1 MPELDPQKKA
11 QATADVATQPVAG
24 GPATTGSTTGKDLL
38 RMRAGAAGGY
48 EEGAALLKPDKAP
61 APEDAKAAEKKDV
74 ERLAAAKKGYEQ
86 ALGKF
91 LGGKLFDLVH
101 KELAAAK
108 LLGYGKKGVD
118 AMGAVTDLIK
128 PTDDGAAGGV
138 MDEQAE
144 ADAAKAFADALV
156 QWAQG
161 EAGKWLEGDDGQALL
176 EKINHWVEGH
186 PRTVALSLV
195 GAALAAAT
203 VAYVTNASIPELSQS
218 FKLGKGFQ
226 LKGGAD
232 LGKVQDIALRAAELG
247 LSYQAEGLSAGL
259 SAKYEAK
266 ETDGKKVES
275 VGVKANVAGGGHTA
289 DASAKVS
296 TDDSKSFGV
305 GYTYKAPQAKGADG
319 KADPKDQPLEIGTQ
333 GDVKTT
339 ADGGMVIDAKG
350 SIKKDRLEASASH
363 NRTAG
368 PGGAVTDQKTKASVA
383 WGDPSNRHNVDGVY
397 DHTKNQFVLSTGNTR
412 VHEGPGYKLT
422 QKDTYTPDGKT
433 TDLQGK
439 LTSPDK
445 ATAVT
450 LGVNSTGDRTNSASV
465 GVQYSKDWLK
475 GQLDVAFKDGQNTA
489 AASLEA
495 KKGNLTAS
503 AAAKLNIDDARLTE
517 LSLKLGWKD
526 PKQFESFLLEYKR
539 SWLEDK
545 GQYGDSFD
553 AMLETTLGKVALR
566 VQGQVGLQGGQLSNA
581 GVKGMAAYPLGKD
594 WKALGGAGYDWQDPS
609 RSGDLGLNKGSGA
622 TVYGGVQYKNIP
634 LTVGYRPGDKAWTLG
649 VTIPF

>member
-1 MPELDPQKKA
+1 MPELDPQKKT
-11 QATADVATQPVAG
+11 QAATDVATQPAAG
-24 GPATTGSTTGKDLL
+24 GAATTGKDLL

-48 EEGAALLKPDKAP
+48 EEGAALLKPDA
-61 APEDAKAAEKKDV
+61 AGAAEKKEA
-74 ERLAAAKKGYEQ
+74 ERLAAAKKSYED
-86 ALGKF
+86 ALGRF

-101 KELAAAK
+101 KKLSAAK
-108 LLGYGKKGVD
+108 LLGYGKKGVE
-118 AMGAVTDLIK
+118 AMGAVTGLIQ
-128 PTDDGAAGGV
+128 PTDAGAAGGL
-138 MDEQAE
+138 MDEQDE

-161 EAGKWLEGDDGQALL
+161 EAETWLEGDDGKALL
-176 EKINHWVEGH
+176 ESVNHWVEGH

-203 VAYVTNASIPELSQS
+203 VAWVSNASVPEISRTL
-218 FKLGKGFQ
+218 KLGEGLK
-226 LKGGAD
+226 LKGSAD
-232 LGKVQDIALRAAELG
+232 LGKVLDIALRAAELG
-247 LSYQAEGLSAGL
+247 LSYEAAGVTAGL
-259 SAKYEAK
+259 SARYEATD
-266 ETDGKKVES
+266 TDGKKVES
-275 VGVKANVAGGGHTA
+275 VAVKGNVAGGGHTA

-305 GYTYKAPQAKGADG
+305 GYTYKAPQAKGPDG
-319 KADPKDQPLEIGTQ
+319 KEDPKDQPLEIGTQ
-333 GDVKTT
+333 GDVKMA

-350 SIKKDRLEASASH
+350 SIKKDRIEASASH
-363 NRTAG
+363 GRTSDAS
-368 PGGAVTDQKTKASVA
+368 GAVTEQKTKASVA
-383 WGDPSNRHNVDGVY
+383 WGDPSNRRNVDGVY
-397 DHTKNQFVLSTGNTR
+397 DHTKNQFVLSTGSTR

-422 QKDTYTPDGKT
+422 QKDTYTPDGRT

-465 GVQYSKDWLK
+465 SVEHSRDWLK
-475 GQLDVAFKDGQNTA
+475 AQLDLAFKDGQNTA
-489 AASLEA
+489 SASVEA
-495 KKGNLTAS
+495 KKGEWTAS
-503 AAAKLNIDDARLTE
+503 AAAKLDIDAARLTE

-539 SWLEDK
+539 SWLADK
-545 GQYGDSFD
+545 GQYADSFD

-566 VQGQVGLQGGQLSNA
+566 VQGQVGLQGGQISNA
-581 GVKGMAAYPLGKD
+581 GVKGMAAYPLSKD
-594 WKALGGAGYDWQDPS
+594 WKVLGGAGYDWQDPA
-609 RSGDLGLNKGSGA
+609 RGGDLGLNKGSGG